1 MNTDPIAELLTSV
14 RNGVKARLRKVDVPT
29 SRLKVAIT
37 DILKKEGYIK
47 NFKLYR
53 IEQRGIIRIYLKYV
67 GKSKPVITGL
77 KRISRP
83 SRRVYATHRD
93 IPKVLGGIGTTII
106 STSRGIV
113 TDNTARENRLGGEV
127 LCTIW

>member
-1 MNTDPIAELLTSV
+1 MKTDPIAELLTSV
-14 RNGVKARLRKVDVPT
+14 RNGVKGRLRKVDVPT
-29 SRLKVAIT
+29 SRLKVAVT

-53 IEQRGIIRIYLKYV
+53 HEEKGIIRIYLKYV
-67 GKSKPVITGL
+67 GKNLPVIRGL

-83 SRRVYATHRD
+83 SLRVYATHRE
-93 IPKVLGGIGTTII
+93 IPKVLGGIGTAVI
-106 STSRGIV
+106 STSRGV
-113 TDNTARENRLGGEV
+113 VSDKTARDNRLGGEV